1 MNKTKKT
8 INVVALIALIIGIV
22 LVIIGLMFGAST
34 SFYIDRTGAHFEG
47 AGKSYQINKK
57 IGDINGLDI
66 NVSFTEVEVKVGEKN
81 MVIATG
87 MKKSNQ
93 PSIEVRNNKLY
104 INSSKHKGFM
114 IGFFNFPDRHSKI
127 TIYLTKDI
135 KLNSSVIDNSFG
147 SVKVDNLIT
156 DKLYIDSSFGEVTT
170 NTTTKELVVDSS
182 FGDIHTTVT
191 SVSKVNIS
199 SSFGEVNLDVNG
211 SKADYRIE
219 TNSSFGEINT
229 DSNYTN
235 TNGTHTGT
243 ISLDN
248 SFGDIN
254 LRFLK

>member
-8 INVVALIALIIGIV
+8 INVVALIALIIGLV
-22 LVIIGLMFGAST
+22 LIIIGLIFGAST

-47 AGKSYQINKK
+47 TGKSYQVDKNFGEI
-57 IGDINGLDI
+57 DEVSL
-66 NVSFTEVEVKVGEKN
+66 NVSFTEVEFKIGKQNKV
-81 MVIATG
+81 VATG

-93 PSIEVRNNKLY
+93 PSIEVRNKKLY
-104 INSSKHKGFM
+104 IDSSKHKGFM

-127 TIYLTKDI
+127 TVYLTKDT
-135 KLNSSVIDNSFG
+135 KLKNSIIDISFG

-191 SVSKVNIS
+191 NVSKVNIS

-219 TNSSFGEINT
+219 TNSSFGDINT
-229 DSNYTN
+229 DSNYMN